1 MSQASIELVREFFII
16 NDFFVLKKE
25 DILLVKKAGAT
36 GTEKPGRFIIST
48 EKITRTVNN
57 AVVKPVSWHTMKFTP
72 LVLSRFPDVFNFLKD
87 MYAEDYKK
95 FFGGEDFLRIL
106 VIPSLP
112 ASEDLKKESV
122 RVMQEKG
129 VDNLILF
136 SSIIAGL
143 VEKIDARHVYLSS
156 VNEVLRVLKFYKFFK
171 EKEEEQNLPF

>member
-25 DILLVKKAGAT
+25 DLLLVKNSGAAD
-36 GTEKPGRFIIST
+36 EQKPGGFILSAGEIGST
-48 EKITRTVNN
+48 IGN
-57 AVVKPVSWHTMKFTP
+57 AVVKPISWHTMKFTP
-72 LVLSRFPDVFNFLKD
+72 AVLKKFPEVFDFLGEKNTEEYKRFFKEESFLKV
-87 MYAEDYKK
+87 
-95 FFGGEDFLRIL
+95 L

-112 ASEDLKKESV
+112 ASENLREESI
-122 RVMQEKG
+122 RVMKEKG
-129 VDNLILF
+129 VNNLIIF

-156 VNEVLRVLKFYKFFK
+156 INEVLRVLKFYKFFK